1 MKKDNDNT
9 IRLAIAGFSK
19 TGKTKLCEYLKDGF
33 EKLNNKVGE
42 PTIGFNPFC
51 KKLFI
56 YKKKVYTLDVW
67 DSNGEQLYLALIKA
81 FIRTVPIV
89 FVFFNYNDKRTFEL
103 ARSMLDERK
112 SEQQIFIL
120 VGTKYEL
127 KSNSNKKANIV
138 NEEEALE
145 VAKEKNALFAHLS
158 IFDKYSSGVNELIK
172 KALEEYIK
180 RRKIN

>member
-1 MKKDNDNT
+1 M
-9 IRLAIAGFSK
+9 
-19 TGKTKLCEYLKDGF
+19 
-33 EKLNNKVGE
+33 GE
-42 PTIGFNPFC
+42 PTIGINPFC

-56 YKKKVYTLDVW
+56 YKKKLYTLDVW
-67 DSNGEQLYLALIKA
+67 DTSGEQKYLALVKA
-81 FIRTVPIV
+81 IIRNISIA

-103 ARSMLDERK
+103 AKSFLDERK
-112 SEQQIFIL
+112 TEQQVFIL

-180 RRKIN
+180 RRKMN